1 MNNNNGITITKPSV
15 IGAGQI
21 GPDILLHFS
30 KALPGKGLQLVLLD
44 VAEAALKNAQKKI
57 EKKINKSIDTG
68 AILPE

>member
-30 KALPGKGLQLVLLD
+30 KRYLAKAFNWFFWMLLKLP
-44 VAEAALKNAQKKI
+44 
-57 EKKINKSIDTG
+57 
-68 AILPE
+68 